1 MQFLWGPSN
10 MFQYISIATATVLHN
25 DLADIIA
32 WVHRYAWYAYGAV
45 HSNLT
50 VLDPHIDIMVV
61 TSHAHGHVFVHS
73 HVFDQSM
80 TVFTNI
86 QCSFDFLLIQ
96 FCWAGNNQVWGWF
109 IKISQKKDTKVWE
122 YIKEILWKF
131 PDIYIHIYLQYN
143 NHQVEV
149 KVQVHLQVLNLQYW

>member
-50 VLDPHIDIMVV
+50 VLDPILILRCWPLIHTAMFLLIFMYLIK
-61 TSHAHGHVFVHS
+61 AW
-73 HVFDQSM
+73 
-80 TVFTNI
+80 
-86 QCSFDFLLIQ
+86 QCLHTGSSFDFLLIQ

-109 IKISQKKDTKVWE
+109 IKISQKR
-122 YIKEILWKF
+122 IQKF
-131 PDIYIHIYLQYN
+131 GSTLRKLYENFLIYIYIHIYLQYN

-149 KVQVHLQVLNLQYW
+149 KVQVHLQVLNL